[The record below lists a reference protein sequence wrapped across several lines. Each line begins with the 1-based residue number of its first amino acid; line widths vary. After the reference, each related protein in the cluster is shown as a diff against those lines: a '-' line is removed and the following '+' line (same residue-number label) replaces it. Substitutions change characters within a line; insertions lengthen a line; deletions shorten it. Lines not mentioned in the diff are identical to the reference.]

1 MPDRNLT
8 AGSAAAI
15 ATLLFFAGQDAAQA
29 ARCPLGEI
37 YRPSRGVCVS
47 KQQAIQAGVYR
58 GSAGHVASRMRVAA
72 LVDEPAPIQ
81 AAPVQAAPVQAAP
94 IQAAPTPKPRPQAL
108 AEIERRAP
116 AVTPKTEDAL
126 AFVTERKSASSSSV
140 ASLQGTTE
148 QARPNTSS
156 KRPEPSPFG
165 SLVALEPL
173 P

>member
-15 ATLLFFAGQDAAQA
+15 AILLFFAGQDAAQA

-58 GSAGHVASRMRVAA
+58 ESASRHVAAPMRVAA
-72 LVDEPAPIQ
+72 LVTEPETPPRAQSAQVETPP
-81 AAPVQAAPVQAAP
+81 A
-94 IQAAPTPKPRPQAL
+94 PKPRPQAL
-108 AEIERRAP
+108 VEIERRAP
-116 AVTPKTEDAL
+116 VAKPKADEAL
-126 AFVTERKSASSSSV
+126 AFLTEWKPAKFVASN
-140 ASLQGTTE
+140 ASLQMAAE
-148 QARPNTSS
+148 QPRPKASELAF
-156 KRPEPSPFG
+156 RPQDASPFG
-165 SLVALEPL
+165 SLVALEPM

>member
-72 LVDEPAPIQ
+72 LVDEP
-81 AAPVQAAPVQAAP
+81 APVQAAPVQAAP

>member
-72 LVDEPAPIQ
+72 LVDEPAP
-81 AAPVQAAPVQAAP
+81 VQAAP
-94 IQAAPTPKPRPQAL
+94 IQTAPTPKPRPQAL

-126 AFVTERKSASSSSV
+126 AFVTDRKSAASSSSV

-148 QARPNTSS
+148 QARPNTFS

-165 SLVALEPL
+165 SLVALEPM

>member
-47 KQQAIQAGVYR
+47 KQRAIQAGVYR

-72 LVDEPAPIQ
+72 LVDEP
-81 AAPVQAAPVQAAP
+81 APVQAAPVQAAP

-165 SLVALEPL
+165 S
-173 P
+173 

>member
-72 LVDEPAPIQ
+72 LVDEPAP
-81 AAPVQAAPVQAAP
+81 VQAAP
-94 IQAAPTPKPRPQAL
+94 IQTAPIQSAPTPKPRPQAL

-126 AFVTERKSASSSSV
+126 AFVTDRKSASSPSV

>member
-72 LVDEPAPIQ
+72 LVDEPAP
-81 AAPVQAAPVQAAP
+81 VQAAPVQAAP

-126 AFVTERKSASSSSV
+126 AFVTDRKSAASSSSV

-148 QARPNTSS
+148 QARPNTFS